1 MEFKRTRKK
10 NSKLEQFFKKTVK
23 VVRLYYLYHIY
34 MYMLQH
40 AVAQIF

>member
-1 MEFKRTRKK
+1 MEFERTRKK
-10 NSKLEQFFKKTVK
+10 NSKLEQFKKTVK